1 MNCNIFRVQF
11 ANNFHIF
18 LHIRHGLPGKAGD
31 EVHIDDGKSQLPAVF
46 IHGVNRFDAMA
57 PAQGIEE
64 VLLQGLGIDA
74 DAVDAGL
81 AEHGQHVRRRRI
93 GTARFDR
100 PFAGFRE
107 IPGQPRH
114 HRFQDRQGQ
123 ARRRPAADIER
134 RHFQIIGPAQVGQVV
149 EVGQDGIAES
159 RKRCL
164 PFPADEARREG
175 TVQAVAG
182 AVRDADV

>member
-11 ANNFHIF
+11 ANYFHIF
-18 LHIRHGLPGKAGD
+18 LHICHGLPGKAGD
-31 EVHIDDGKSQLPAVF
+31 KVHVDDGKTQFPAVL
-46 IHGVNRFDAMA
+46 IHGVNIFDPVA

-64 VLLQGLGIDA
+64 MLLQRLGIDA
-74 DAVDAGL
+74 DAIDTGL

-93 GTARFDR
+93 GPSRFDG

-114 HRFQDRQGQ
+114 HRFQYRQGQ
-123 ARRRPAADIER
+123 ARRRTAADVER
-134 RHFQIIGPAQVGQVV
+134 RDFQVIGPAQVGQVV
-149 EVGQDGIAES
+149 EVGQDGIAKS
-159 RKRCL
+159 REFRL

-175 TVQAVAG
+175 AVQAVAG
-182 AVRDADV
+182 R